1 MRISSKTSIGIH
13 IMLLVALYGDKC
25 KLTGT
30 IISRSTGTNPVI
42 TRNLLSDLQRAGL
55 ISITR
60 GVGGTQL
67 AKPLETISV
76 YDIFCAT
83 DAEEPK
89 EIIALHPNPHQDCPI
104 GAIIHH
110 VLEAPYER
118 ISDAITQAMKKE
130 LLIDLVHTV
139 KETRPDWL
147 EVVRP
152 INVDSKDS
160 NS

>member
-55 ISITR
+55 IISTR

-67 AKPLETISV
+67 AKSLETISI

-83 DAEEPK
+83 DAENPK
-89 EIIALHPNPHQDCPI
+89 DIIAIHPNPNQNCPI
-104 GAIIHH
+104 GAIIND
-110 VLEAPYER
+110 VLETPYTR
-118 ISDAITQAMKKE
+118 INNAIAQVMKNE
-130 LLIDLVHTV
+130 MLIDLVDTV
-139 KETRPDWL
+139 KKARPNWM
-147 EVVRP
+147 EVIKPV
-152 INVDSKDS
+152 SK
-160 NS
+160 